1 MTHAVRSC
9 MLTFCLAVLSTGL
22 AFTQTSTS
30 AASPAASV
38 TPADVDFVYVGTHKG
53 VYLYDATS
61 SGMFNLVPGS
71 PFQPTGLM
79 IGSNGKYFISL
90 GTDYVHSY
98 SVASN
103 GAIGHQVSQINT
115 QNYYGSDC
123 GTTAGAVLDHTGE
136 YVYVQLAGALNG
148 STDTI
153 CDALQTYK
161 ISSTSGALTF
171 VGSTL
176 FDVGSSASAGSP
188 LAITGNGA
196 YAYNLTPVANC
207 QSQRNAFRR
216 ESNGTLEATGFNE
229 TDPNP
234 SGWGQSTVSQA
245 ADSTNHLAAANYLTT
260 GCIDAVPAQ
269 LVSYTV
275 DAQGDIT
282 TTNTYENAPTPA
294 VYPQVLSISPSG
306 KLLAAGG
313 HAVNATLNG
322 TQSTG
327 FELFNFDGANP
338 ITFDDGRQYIFG
350 DPIDQIVW
358 DNNNAVYAL
367 SDSEAALWVYTATP
381 NFFGE
386 ATGSPL
392 TIPAS
397 PNALAVVSNVCS
409 APASPG
415 VKICIPASGP
425 LSEQPVLVKAAARVT
440 GTIANMQLWVDG
452 GKNYTSTSNTLT
464 TSLILADEP
473 HRLAVIAINKAGQ
486 KWESV
491 VNVTGP

>member
-1 MTHAVRSC
+1 
-9 MLTFCLAVLSTGL
+9 
-22 AFTQTSTS
+22 
-30 AASPAASV
+30 
-38 TPADVDFVYVGTHKG
+38 
-53 VYLYDATS
+53 
-61 SGMFNLVPGS
+61 
-71 PFQPTGLM
+71 
-79 IGSNGKYFISL
+79 
-90 GTDYVHSY
+90 
-98 SVASN
+98 
-103 GAIGHQVSQINT
+103 VSQINT

-123 GTTAGAVLDHTGE
+123 GTTAGAVLDRTGE

-148 STDTI
+148 SGGTI
-153 CDALQTYK
+153 CDALQTFK

-171 VGSTL
+171 VNATL
-176 FDVGSSASAGSP
+176 FDVGSFASAAGSP
-188 LAITGNGA
+188 LAITGNGVH
-196 YAYNLTPVANC
+196 AYNLTPVADC
-207 QSQRNAFRR
+207 QMQRNAFRR
-216 ESNGTLEATGFNE
+216 ESNGTLETTGFNE

-245 ADSTNHLAAANYLTT
+245 ADSTNHLAAAIYLTT
-260 GCIDAVPAQ
+260 GCYDAVPAQ

-282 TTNTYENAPTPA
+282 STNTYANAPTSA

-313 HAVNATLNG
+313 HTVNATLNG
-322 TQSTG
+322 SQSTG
-327 FELFNFDGANP
+327 FELFNFDGAGP
-338 ITFDDGRQYIFG
+338 ITFDDGQQYIFG

-367 SDSEAALWVYTATP
+367 SDSEAKLWVYTATP
-381 NFFGE
+381 SFFGR

-415 VKICIPASGP
+415 VKICVPASGS
-425 LSEQPVLVKAAARVT
+425 LTEQPVLVKAAATVT
-440 GTIANMQLWVDG
+440 GTFANMQLWVDG
-452 GKNYTSTSNTLT
+452 VKNYTSTSNTLT
-464 TSLILADEP
+464 TSLILTDKA
-473 HRLAVIAINKAGQ
+473 HRLAVVAANKAGQ